1 MDLAQSFA
9 AAQRLLSGYR
19 SVACKAQEESPNAL
33 SRACKC
39 VPFPCHICECMHA
52 CIHKRAPLSDP
63 HPCPY
68 PYIYIMHREEPGAAA
83 VRTASDALLA
93 DALDGLLDAVSPSF
107 LTAFLLP
114 ALVHYPSPSP
124 SNDHG
129 GGGSGAA
136 TATATNEAE
145 DDGSSH
151 YFLLP
156 DHQLTASASPASTDA
171 EAERLAWARHRQLY
185 APLLVRLQRRF
196 PGFAHAL
203 DRRLALGKQAQE
215 AEAACCVCV
224 YGRWRAHL
232 RTRDW
237 HSHFTYGRQEALFAL
252 RRTPGVRFNL
262 RDKPPENWTQPE
274 VEFMLGPASA
284 SCFRE
289 GLGRVVKEQD
299 DGGDEDEEEDDDWAL
314 CEDWR
319 ACPLGSEL

>member
-1 MDLAQSFA
+1 
-9 AAQRLLSGYR
+9 
-19 SVACKAQEESPNAL
+19 
-33 SRACKC
+33 
-39 VPFPCHICECMHA
+39 
-52 CIHKRAPLSDP
+52 
-63 HPCPY
+63 
-68 PYIYIMHREEPGAAA
+68 MHREEPGAAA

-93 DALDGLLDAVSPSF
+93 ETLDGLLEAVSPSF

-124 SNDHG
+124 SPPYEH
-129 GGGSGAA
+129 GGGSGAATA

-145 DDGSSH
+145 DDGGSH

-203 DRRLALGKQAQE
+203 DRRLALGEQAQE
-215 AEAACCVCV
+215 AEAAGCVCVCVCV

-237 HSHFTYGRQEALFAL
+237 HSHFAYGRQEALFAL
-252 RRTPGVRFNL
+252 RRAPGVRFNL

-274 VEFMLGPASA
+274 VEFMLGLASA
-284 SCFRE
+284 SCLGE
-289 GLGRVVKEQD
+289 GLGLVVKEQG
-299 DGGDEDEEEDDDWAL
+299 DGGDEEEEGEDDDDWAL
-314 CEDWR
+314 CKDWR
-319 ACPLGSEL
+319 ACPLGSELLM